1 MENYLPGVNNNRR
14 QVHNELT
21 VLDDRTRFALPP
33 PELTF
38 RGYEHENFR
47 MFRREF
53 TSYVLIT
60 GAQTESRRLEILQ
73 GVLQGP
79 ALTYYV
85 TEILPYLQEL
95 RDEENTPP
103 TVTAAMDLLERNYVT
118 EYDLQRYRER
128 FNNIAQ
134 RYNESPRSYLGR
146 LRQAAHEADIKDEEH
161 IESRF
166 KTGLLPEIRKHCMRM
181 CVMSHKDV
189 LRNAEGYWN
198 AELED
203 KASRNPIIRRK
214 KYTPLN
220 TMENMGNQDYP
231 DDDRHVEQTFEDLL
245 QQGLSFADAIRTMGY
260 QTRSTYHT
268 NFINNQK
275 PQKLEYPSNCTKQLR
290 RTIRSQNKYYQVQNN
305 KLYRQGRTQR
315 LVLTKTA
322 AHEAIFAHHSHAL
335 GGHYAFDNTYYKIK
349 QKYYV
354 PGLTKMIRDYIN
366 QCDRCQRQASKNNLE
381 PLNPIPVAA
390 KIFHHVQIDAKF
402 VRRSRGG
409 YRYILSCFDLFSKY
423 VENGG
428 GENINAIVKSICK
441 QYNIEHRKG
450 SPYNS
455 RSQGGIERW
464 HRNLNMMIKRLP
476 NEEKQDWDLYLDAL
490 LFGFG

>member
-14 QVHNELT
+14 QEHNELT

-38 RGYEHENFR
+38 RGYEYENFR

-60 GAQTESRRLEILQ
+60 GGAQTESRRLEILQ

-189 LRNAEGYWN
+189 LWN
-198 AELED
+198 AHLGNIYST
-203 KASRNPIIRRK
+203 KAPI
-214 KYTPLN
+214 
-220 TMENMGNQDYP
+220 
-231 DDDRHVEQTFEDLL
+231 
-245 QQGLSFADAIRTMGY
+245 
-260 QTRSTYHT
+260 
-268 NFINNQK
+268 
-275 PQKLEYPSNCTKQLR
+275 
-290 RTIRSQNKYYQVQNN
+290 
-305 KLYRQGRTQR
+305 
-315 LVLTKTA
+315 
-322 AHEAIFAHHSHAL
+322 
-335 GGHYAFDNTYYKIK
+335 
-349 QKYYV
+349 
-354 PGLTKMIRDYIN
+354 
-366 QCDRCQRQASKNNLE
+366 
-381 PLNPIPVAA
+381 
-390 KIFHHVQIDAKF
+390 
-402 VRRSRGG
+402 
-409 YRYILSCFDLFSKY
+409 FSK
-423 VENGG
+423 
-428 GENINAIVKSICK
+428 KSPTL
-441 QYNIEHRKG
+441 E
-450 SPYNS
+450 
-455 RSQGGIERW
+455 
-464 HRNLNMMIKRLP
+464 
-476 NEEKQDWDLYLDAL
+476 
-490 LFGFG
+490 

>member
-1 MENYLPGVNNNRR
+1 MENYLPGANINRR

-203 KASRNPIIRRK
+203 KASRNPMIRRK

-260 QTRSTYHT
+260 QTRSTNYQ
-268 NFINNQK
+268 NDNYNRQRNYSPRNNYRQPQQPNYNNGNRQRYNNYQNRPEIQRNQNNQYNQER
-275 PQKLEYPSNCTKQLR
+275 PSYNNNNNNYQQNRHYQQPENRQPFQQNNNDVPSSHNQNHYQKNASTIPPLKGNQALRKDNKNYDNFAYLEDQPEEYYYHNNYYDDEYYSDDPYWNDG
-290 RTIRSQNKYYQVQNN
+290 YYQDEEE
-305 KLYRQGRTQR
+305 TQSA
-315 LVLTKTA
+315 K
-322 AHEAIFAHHSHAL
+322 
-335 GGHYAFDNTYYKIK
+335 NYK
-349 QKYYV
+349 
-354 PGLTKMIRDYIN
+354 
-366 QCDRCQRQASKNNLE
+366 
-381 PLNPIPVAA
+381 
-390 KIFHHVQIDAKF
+390 
-402 VRRSRGG
+402 
-409 YRYILSCFDLFSKY
+409 
-423 VENGG
+423 
-428 GENINAIVKSICK
+428 GE
-441 QYNIEHRKG
+441 
-450 SPYNS
+450 
-455 RSQGGIERW
+455 
-464 HRNLNMMIKRLP
+464 L
-476 NEEKQDWDLYLDAL
+476 
-490 LFGFG
+490 